1 VAVMGF
7 KCRTMQLQGEVES
20 LRRKL
25 SETVRVAAT
34 SLDTNMELDRGVVFV
49 RSGNEAK
56 VVATTPLDQVH
67 RHMYMYWLLHTCME
81 HSTSMAIGFQ
91 IAVTELLEWI

>member
-1 VAVMGF
+1 MAVMGF

-34 SLDTNMELDRGVVFV
+34 FLDMSQVDVDHSQVDVWSL
-49 RSGNEAK
+49 SG
-56 VVATTPLDQVH
+56 LG
-67 RHMYMYWLLHTCME
+67 
-81 HSTSMAIGFQ
+81 TSQ
-91 IAVTELLEWI
+91 K

>member
-1 VAVMGF
+1 MSVTVLFVYHMFITCLSHGLDEQKFFEARVAVMGF

-34 SLDTNMELDRGVVFV
+34 SLDTNMELDVEHFQVGVWSL
-49 RSGNEAK
+49 SG
-56 VVATTPLDQVH
+56 LG
-67 RHMYMYWLLHTCME
+67 
-81 HSTSMAIGFQ
+81 TS
-91 IAVTELLEWI
+91 LK